1 MSRFSQMHWRGVMLK
16 NFMVIVLD
24 AVVLFGEGC
33 SVVLKNV
40 VCRSHRRQ
48 MLSVH
53 VVSVVRVS
61 RHSVVVRG
69 GFVVNIWLLSVVS
82 VDRLM
87 LVSVVALLDNV
98 SGIMLR
104 MVIVVN

>member
-1 MSRFSQMHWRGVMLK
+1 
-16 NFMVIVLD
+16 
-24 AVVLFGEGC
+24 
-33 SVVLKNV
+33 
-40 VCRSHRRQ
+40 

>member
-1 MSRFSQMHWRGVMLK
+1 
-16 NFMVIVLD
+16 
-24 AVVLFGEGC
+24 
-33 SVVLKNV
+33 
-40 VCRSHRRQ
+40 

-53 VVSVVRVS
+53 VVSVVRVD